1 MLLSLNRK
9 LLDPV
14 SKRIFFVPDP
24 VKLVVEGAPERS
36 VTIPFHPQN
45 DLGSRSIDTA
55 GEFYVAAGDLK
66 GAKEGSIFRLMD
78 LYNVELTSSGSRH
91 TARFAGDELIPNSRK
106 FQWVTPAHAQVK
118 VTVPDVLFIEG
129 DVFNKESLKEV
140 SGFAE
145 ESASALQVGDIVQ
158 FPRFGFARL
167 DSPKSF
173 ILSG

>member
-24 VKLVVEGAPERS
+24 VPLTVEDAPKREA
-36 VTIPFHPQN
+36 TIPFHPQK
-45 DLGSRSIDTA
+45 DMGSRTVHTA
-55 GEFYVAAGDLK
+55 GEFFVAEGDLK
-66 GAKEGSIFRLMD
+66 SMKKGSVFRLMD
-78 LYNVELTSSGSRH
+78 LYNVRVASTGRRVS
-91 TARFAGDELIPNSRK
+91 AKYAGDEVTGSLRK
-106 FQWVTPAHAQVK
+106 FQWVTPAHVEIR
-118 VTVPDVLFIEG
+118 VTVPDVLFLEG
-129 DVFNKESLKEV
+129 DEYNRDSLKEV

-145 ESASALQVGDIVQ
+145 ESVSSLKVGDIVQ

-167 DSPKSF
+167 DSPGQF